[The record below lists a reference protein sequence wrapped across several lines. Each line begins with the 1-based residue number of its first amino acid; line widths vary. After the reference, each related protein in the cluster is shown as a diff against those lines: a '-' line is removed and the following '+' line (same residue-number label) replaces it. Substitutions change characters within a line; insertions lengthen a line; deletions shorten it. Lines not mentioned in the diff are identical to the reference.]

1 MKVIENAEL
10 LAPEPVISILCI
22 TFNQI
27 DYIAGALDSFLAQDV
42 DVPIEVLVNDDCST
56 DCTTEVLLD
65 YQRRHPDLFRIVTH
79 EENQYSRGVSP
90 MGQFLVPL
98 ARGRF
103 IAMCEGDDYWT
114 DPTKLRL
121 QLHVMS
127 ERPEIAACVHA
138 NENVQ
143 AATKRR
149 ISTVRYAEGDCMI
162 ALADIVSRS
171 QCYATNSLFVRAEA
185 MRAYHGSAFFPLPAD
200 GDHKMLVHFG
210 LIDGGIYYI
219 DRVMSAYRVLSK
231 NSVNRTMLLGP
242 NTAKVAKRKHD
253 NRVELLELADR
264 ETGGVYHDDIERGID
279 CIHYAYYRDIR
290 DLKTLRARWPERL
303 EMEGPLARIDLFLYT
318 YARPLHKLAL
328 NVYCR
333 L

>member
-1 MKVIENAEL
+1 MKIVENTEL
-10 LAPEPVISILCI
+10 LSAEPVVSILCI

-27 DYIAGALDSFLAQDV
+27 DYIADALDSFLAQDI
-42 DVPIEVLVNDDCST
+42 DVPVEILVNDDCST
-56 DCTTEVLLD
+56 DGTTDVLLD
-65 YQRRHPDLFRIVTH
+65 YQRRRPDVFRIVTH
-79 EENQYSRGVSP
+79 EENQYSLGFSP

-114 DPTKLRL
+114 DPTKLSR
-121 QLHVMS
+121 QLKVMQ

-138 NENVQ
+138 NDNVQ
-143 AATKRR
+143 AATKHR
-149 ISTVRYAEGDCMI
+149 ISTVRYAQGDCMI
-162 ALADIVSRS
+162 SLADITSRS

-185 MRAYHGSAFFPLPAD
+185 MRAYHESSFFGLRAD

-210 LIDGGIYYI
+210 LIGGGIYYL

-231 NSVNRTMLLGP
+231 NSVNRSMLLGGD
-242 NTAKVAKRKHD
+242 TSGVAKRKHD
-253 NRVELLELADR
+253 NRVELLQLADN
-264 ETGGVYHDDIERGID
+264 ETNGAYHDAIERGID

-290 DLKTLRARWPERL
+290 DLRTLRRRWPERL
-303 EMEGPLARIDLFLYT
+303 KAEGFLAKVDLYLYT

-328 NVYCR
+328 KVYCK